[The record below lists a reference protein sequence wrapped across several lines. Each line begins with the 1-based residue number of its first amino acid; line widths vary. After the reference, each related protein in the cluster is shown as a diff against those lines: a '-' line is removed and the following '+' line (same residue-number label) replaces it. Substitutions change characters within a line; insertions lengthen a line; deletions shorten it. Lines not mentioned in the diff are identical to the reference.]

1 MSALEWTNTPKLELT
16 PERHNALRYITYN
29 VIVAFVIRS
38 FRDKRTQT
46 IYRGDRVRGLAVD
59 IQQRARRKL
68 RMIDAATVID
78 DLRIPPSNRPEK
90 LKGDRRGQHSIR
102 INDQWRIFFV
112 WKDSSASDVEI
123 VDYH

>member
-1 MSALEWTNTPKLELT
+1 
-16 PERHNALRYITYN
+16 
-29 VIVAFVIRS
+29 VIRS
-38 FRDKRTQT
+38 FREKRTET
-46 IYRGDRVRGLAVD
+46 IYRGRRARGLAVD

-78 DLRIPPSNRPEK
+78 DLRIPPSNRLEK

-102 INDQWRIFFV
+102 INDQWRVCFV

-123 VDYH
+123 MDYH

>member
-1 MSALEWTNTPKLELT
+1 M
-16 PERHNALRYITYN
+16 
-29 VIVAFVIRS
+29 IRS
-38 FRDKRTQT
+38 FRDKRTET
-46 IYRGDRVRGLAVD
+46 IYEGRRARGLAID

-78 DLRIPPSNRPEK
+78 DLRIPPSNRLEK

-102 INDQWRIFFV
+102 INDQWRICFV
-112 WKDSSASDVEI
+112 WNDKSASDVEI